1 MLKEMKTRNLRIYTE
16 GRVFVGS
23 IISSE
28 TDNALIT
35 TIYNRNVLKIVRE
48 DNITLHIKVS
58 HITAIEILNDSCD
71 QVGKT

>member
-1 MLKEMKTRNLRIYTE
+1 MLKEMRTRNLRIYTE

-23 IISSE
+23 ISSSE
-28 TDNALIT
+28 SDNALIT
-35 TIYNRNVLKIVRE
+35 TIYNRNVLKIVGE

-58 HITAIEILNDSCD
+58 HITAIEILNDNCD

>member
-23 IISSE
+23 ISSSE

-35 TIYNRNVLKIVRE
+35 TIYNRNVLKIVGE
-48 DNITLHIKVS
+48 NNITLHIKVL

-71 QVGKT
+71 QGGKT